1 MRIEQLQTNN
11 SSVVLRLKILVGYI
25 LLIMLFGTV
34 VWAVWEEKRKITT
47 LNTAEHTMQEK
58 RKTLNRTFERLLSLS
73 FADDFLLPGDSNAIA
88 DYRKELDMTISTLG
102 ELRRF
107 YANAGQQ
114 ARIDSV
120 CLFLR
125 EKATHLYRI
134 METLAAYEETGR
146 MIQERIPVIVSQV
159 RRETATP
166 PLSRKKGGFLGLFR
180 KKAKPEAD
188 LSPNPKTT
196 AMLYSLGREVDGRLK
211 GQQKRL
217 EAYADSLQKRNI
229 QLNGKLNR
237 IIWEFEADATRM
249 TEHDHEQ
256 IIRQREHSFR
266 AISLAALAAI
276 LLVIVFYVVIHRDI
290 TRKSLYRR
298 KLEDADR
305 RNKALLDARRNLILT
320 VSHDLRAPLGTIS
333 EYAELLQDE
342 KDAELGKGYALNIR
356 RASRHV
362 MGLANNLLYYYRLE
376 AQKEQPENEIF
387 HLGQTVENAVGVFL
401 PSAEKKGLG
410 LTVGTEGADLLV
422 RSDAERLVQ
431 IINNLLSNA
440 IKFTRTGYIHVGAR
454 YEDGQLSLFVRDTGI
469 GIEKER
475 LQQIFTAFERGETS
489 GTGDGY
495 GLGLAI
501 TSKLVAL
508 LDGDI
513 RVLSVPG
520 QGSTFTVRLPVGVAD
535 GKVEMA
541 EPLSGNGSLFPV
553 RVLVIDDD
561 RLQLDTI
568 KKMYARSG
576 IECDCCLNVGELV
589 EALRHNSY
597 DLVLTDIR
605 MSETDG
611 YGVLSLLR
619 GGNIGQSRTIPVL
632 AVTACADESGKHFRE
647 AGFAGCLYKPFSQKE
662 LLTATYGIDR
672 PDFTAILE
680 DERNTGEL
688 LRIFIEDTE
697 EELTGMREAFG
708 AKDYGKLGNIVHKA
722 APLWEVIRIDI
733 PLGELEYMASLPVE
747 KWYDVPDKHIE
758 RLMDAVNKA
767 VKKAKK
773 IKEVRN
779 G

>member
-1 MRIEQLQTNN
+1 MKLH
-11 SSVVLRLKILVGYI
+11 LKILVGYI

-58 RKTLNRTFERLLSLS
+58 RKTLNRTFERLLGLS

-125 EKATHLYRI
+125 EKATHLHRI

-146 MIQERIPVIVSQV
+146 LIQERIPAIVSQV
-159 RRETATP
+159 RRETATSP
-166 PLSRKKGGFLGLFR
+166 PSGKKGGFLGLFR
-180 KKAKPEAD
+180 KKAKPEAG
-188 LSPNPKTT
+188 LPPNPKTT
-196 AMLYSLGREVDGRLK
+196 AMLHSLGREVDGRLK
-211 GQQKRL
+211 GQQERL

-237 IIWEFEADATRM
+237 IIREFEADATRM
-249 TEHDHEQ
+249 TEQEHER
-256 IIRQREHSFR
+256 IIRQREHAFR

-276 LLVIVFYVVIHRDI
+276 LLVIVFYVIIHRDI

-298 KLEDADR
+298 RLEDADR

-342 KDAELGKGYALNIR
+342 KDAEQGKGYALNILH
-356 RASRHV
+356 ASRHV

-376 AQKEQPENEIF
+376 AQKGQPENEIF
-387 HLGQTVENAVGVFL
+387 HLGQTIENAAGAFL

-422 RSDAERLVQ
+422 RGDAGRLVQ

-440 IKFTRTGYIHVGAR
+440 VKFTRTGYIHVGAR
-454 YEDGQLSLFVRDTGI
+454 YGDGQLSLFVRDTGT

-475 LQQIFTAFERGETS
+475 LQQIFTAFERGEIS

-501 TSKLVAL
+501 TSKLVTL
-508 LDGDI
+508 LGGDI
-513 RVLSVPG
+513 RVQSVPG
-520 QGSTFTVRLPVGVAD
+520 QGSTFSVRLPVGEAD
-535 GKVEMA
+535 GKA
-541 EPLSGNGSLFPV
+541 EAEEPPSGDGSLFPV
-553 RVLVIDDD
+553 RVLAIDDD
-561 RLQLDTI
+561 RMQLDAI

-576 IECDCCLNVGELV
+576 IGCDCCQNVGELV
-589 EALRHNSY
+589 EALRHNCY

-632 AVTACADESGKHFRE
+632 AITARADERREHFRE
-647 AGFAGCLYKPFSQKE
+647 TGFAGCLYKPFSRKE
-662 LLTATYGIDR
+662 LLAATYGIDR

-697 EELTGMREAFG
+697 EELAGMREAFG
-708 AKDYGKLGNIVHKA
+708 TEDYGKLGNIVHKA

-733 PLGELEYMASLPVE
+733 PLGELEYIASLPAE
-747 KWYDVPDKHIE
+747 KWGGISE
-758 RLMDAVNKA
+758 RRFEALASAVGKA
-767 VKKAKK
+767 VEKAKK
-773 IKEVRN
+773 ILEETDGKHIDSGR
-779 G
+779 